1 MNTQI
6 KEVRYYDLPVFGGD
20 ISRAKDLSEIRNEML
35 HTMDLHLQSDV
46 PIGLA
51 LSGGIDSSILASYYA
66 QKSEFKAYSLRFN
79 DVAPEKHLIEETVRD
94 LGLNHQYVE
103 VSEFENIETIE
114 KIIDHIG
121 KPFRASQT
129 IYQYAL
135 RNAASKDGIRVFI
148 TGDGADEVFAGY
160 SYSVPYA
167 IADMLSDHR
176 DSEAVQMAN
185 SMELFT
191 GIAAEELLK
200 SANHILVSG
209 INYGS
214 PIELDEKLFKKE
226 ANEITRDNKNKVF
239 GMSDFLRHRLLISP
253 IPYWLAVEDSISMMT
268 SIESRVPYLD
278 HELINVAWKFNKDKF
293 ITNSV
298 TKFPLRAC
306 MDSYIP
312 DHVINEKV
320 KFQRPGRDSYLV

>member
-1 MNTQI
+1 M
-6 KEVRYYDLPVFGGD
+6 
-20 ISRAKDLSEIRNEML
+20 
-35 HTMDLHLQSDV
+35 
-46 PIGLA
+46 
-51 LSGGIDSSILASYYA
+51 
-66 QKSEFKAYSLRFN
+66 
-79 DVAPEKHLIEETVRD
+79 
-94 LGLNHQYVE
+94 
-103 VSEFENIETIE
+103 
-114 KIIDHIG
+114 
-121 KPFRASQT
+121 
-129 IYQYAL
+129 
-135 RNAASKDGIRVFI
+135 
-148 TGDGADEVFAGY
+148 
-160 SYSVPYA
+160 PYA

-200 SANHILVSG
+200 SANQILVSG

-214 PIELDEKLFKKE
+214 PIKLDEKLFKKE
-226 ANEITRDNKNKVF
+226 ANEISRDNENKIF

-298 TKFPLRAC
+298 TKFPLRSC

-312 DHVINEKV
+312 NHVISEKI
-320 KFQRPGRDSYLV
+320 KFQRPGRDAHLVYNLFKPKLDELLKKGDDLNILETEKCAAKFEGDAKINNRKAAGLWFRILTYLLWVNRL

>member
-20 ISRAKDLSEIRNEML
+20 ISSAKDLSEIRNEML

-66 QKSEFKAYSLRFN
+66 KKSEFKAYSLRFN
-79 DVAPEKHLIEETVRD
+79 DVAPEKHLIEQTVRD

-148 TGDGADEVFAGY
+148 TGDGADEVFAG
-160 SYSVPYA
+160 
-167 IADMLSDHR
+167 
-176 DSEAVQMAN
+176 
-185 SMELFT
+185 
-191 GIAAEELLK
+191 
-200 SANHILVSG
+200 
-209 INYGS
+209 
-214 PIELDEKLFKKE
+214 
-226 ANEITRDNKNKVF
+226 
-239 GMSDFLRHRLLISP
+239 
-253 IPYWLAVEDSISMMT
+253 
-268 SIESRVPYLD
+268 
-278 HELINVAWKFNKDKF
+278 
-293 ITNSV
+293 
-298 TKFPLRAC
+298 
-306 MDSYIP
+306 
-312 DHVINEKV
+312 
-320 KFQRPGRDSYLV
+320 